1 MLVWFSFPLRKPTVL
16 GSGNIHAR
24 GAAGHLLAS
33 LQKGRM
39 LCVAAKKR
47 LFAMS
52 GLGNVSLQV
61 IKTKIALVRIHIS
74 HHKRKKNLKRVQE

>member
-1 MLVWFSFPLRKPTVL
+1 MVFVPSQKTNCPGLRQHPRQ
-16 GSGNIHAR
+16 GPCS
-24 GAAGHLLAS
+24 AGHLLAS
-33 LQKGRM
+33 LQKGRI

-74 HHKRKKNLKRVQE
+74 HHKRKKKT